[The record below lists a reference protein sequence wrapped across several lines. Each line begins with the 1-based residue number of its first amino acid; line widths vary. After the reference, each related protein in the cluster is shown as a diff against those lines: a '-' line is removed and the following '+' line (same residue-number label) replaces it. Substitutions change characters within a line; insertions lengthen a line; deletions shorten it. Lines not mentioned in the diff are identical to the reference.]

1 MLEERITMKYSI
13 QTLNKISKAGTD
25 RFCDA
30 YTISDDAKD
39 PDAILVRS
47 ASLHDTSFGDNLKA
61 IARAGAGVNNIPLD
75 RCSEAGIC
83 VFNTP
88 GANANAVK
96 ELVLTGLLIS
106 SRKIPEAMAWA
117 ATLKDGETSVA
128 KQVEKGKSQFAGP
141 EIKGKTLGIIGRC
154 AGGKCRSCT
163 GHEGRWY

>member
-83 VFNTP
+83 VFIEKFTSAP
-88 GANANAVK
+88 I
-96 ELVLTGLLIS
+96 GLLFIT
-106 SRKIPEAMAWA
+106 M
-117 ATLKDGETSVA
+117 
-128 KQVEKGKSQFAGP
+128 
-141 EIKGKTLGIIGRC
+141 
-154 AGGKCRSCT
+154 
-163 GHEGRWY
+163 

>member
-1 MLEERITMKYSI
+1 MKYSI

-117 ATLKDGETSVA
+117 
-128 KQVEKGKSQFAGP
+128 
-141 EIKGKTLGIIGRC
+141 
-154 AGGKCRSCT
+154 
-163 GHEGRWY
+163 

>member
-1 MLEERITMKYSI
+1 MKYSI

-75 RCSEAGIC
+75 LRIQYTGCKRQCRKG
-83 VFNTP
+83 T
-88 GANANAVK
+88 GAH
-96 ELVLTGLLIS
+96 
-106 SRKIPEAMAWA
+106 
-117 ATLKDGETSVA
+117 
-128 KQVEKGKSQFAGP
+128 
-141 EIKGKTLGIIGRC
+141 
-154 AGGKCRSCT
+154 RSA
-163 GHEGRWY
+163 HFLP

>member
-1 MLEERITMKYSI
+1 MKYSI

-83 VFNTP
+83 VYTGCKRQCRKGT
-88 GANANAVK
+88 GAH
-96 ELVLTGLLIS
+96 
-106 SRKIPEAMAWA
+106 
-117 ATLKDGETSVA
+117 
-128 KQVEKGKSQFAGP
+128 
-141 EIKGKTLGIIGRC
+141 
-154 AGGKCRSCT
+154 RSA
-163 GHEGRWY
+163 HFLP